1 MRAAGNANPAGNPQ
15 KGTDMPHN
23 DYRFQEYV
31 LPPVMEDQKSGAVR
45 RPPAAAGGPV
55 SLAAVRELS
64 VSEQQELF
72 RSLAQQLAAAGIDP
86 EAELASIP
94 RIREE
99 KDEIGGILKQ
109 QYAISL
115 PDRMLQEVEDTV
127 WRITQQMHQP
137 LSPRWIYE
145 MFREQYVE
153 YHPVFTAVSCH
164 FRQEDGIIAEMTLE
178 AKGQQYTMTARGNG
192 RLDAVSNALKE
203 FFDISYELTEYEEHT
218 LSKGSSSRAIAYV
231 GITCQDVMYWGA
243 GIDEDIIRASIL
255 ALCSA
260 VNRLP
265 QLAAEPAH
273 KDDRLVAMQNYIQHH
288 YRDISLSSIAA
299 AFGLSETYISR
310 YIRDKSGKTFGEH
323 VTGVRMKK
331 AKAMLRN
338 SSMTVEAIA
347 QSVGYPSVEHFNRMF
362 KKRFSMTPMQYRNSV

>member
-1 MRAAGNANPAGNPQ
+1 
-15 KGTDMPHN
+15 MPHD

-31 LPPVMEDQKSGAVR
+31 LPPVMEDDKRVSGRQTGLQTSGRANDRQSAGRVTDGQPAVNR
-45 RPPAAAGGPV
+45 VFQVMNGL
-55 SLAAVRELS
+55 SLPEK
-64 VSEQQELF
+64 QELF
-72 RSLAQQLAAAGIDP
+72 RRLATELAASGADP
-86 EAELASIP
+86 AAELAALP

-99 KDEIGGILKQ
+99 KEEIGDILKKQ
-109 QYAISL
+109 FSISL
-115 PDRMLQEVEDTV
+115 PEKMQEEVENV
-127 WRITQQMHQP
+127 LWQISQQMHQP
-137 LSPRWIYE
+137 LSPQWIFE

-153 YHPVFTAVSCH
+153 YHPVFTAIACH

-178 AKGQQYTMTARGNG
+178 TKGQQYIMTTRGNG

-203 FFDISYELTEYEEHT
+203 FFDISYELTEYEERT

-231 GITCQDVMYWGA
+231 GITCQEQMYWGA

-260 VNRLP
+260 ANRLP
-265 QLAAEPAH
+265 QLAEEKSH

-347 QSVGYPSVEHFNRMF
+347 QSVGYPSVEHFNRTF